1 MSSNFRVRFAPSPT
15 GEPHVGNIRTAIFDW
30 LLAKRHGG
38 EFIVRIEDTDRSRA
52 VDGAVEVIIEAMKW
66 LGLDWD
72 EGPDVGG
79 EYAPYKQS
87 ERLELYSEHAEQL
100 VEAGF
105 AYKCYCSPE
114 RLDAVRKARS
124 KQDNAT
130 GYDRRCRDLSQDK
143 RALP

>member
-38 EFIVRIEDTDRSRA
+38 EFIVRIEDTDKARA
-52 VDGAVEVIIEAMKW
+52 VDGAVEVIIEALKW

-79 EYAPYKQS
+79 STHHTSNLSDWRCILSMPSGWLKPAS
-87 ERLELYSEHAEQL
+87 RIS
-100 VEAGF
+100 
-105 AYKCYCSPE
+105 
-114 RLDAVRKARS
+114 
-124 KQDNAT
+124 AT
-130 GYDRRCRDLSQDK
+130 
-143 RALP
+143 ALPKDWTR

>member
-1 MSSNFRVRFAPSPT
+1 M
-15 GEPHVGNIRTAIFDW
+15 
-30 LLAKRHGG
+30 
-38 EFIVRIEDTDRSRA
+38 RIEDTDRARA

-87 ERLELYSEHAEQL
+87 ERLELYFEHAERL

-124 KQDNAT
+124 KT
-130 GYDRRCRDLSQDK
+130 GQCHRLRPSVPRPQPRQAC
-143 RALP
+143 LP